1 MNKRNI
7 SAILLACSLFLIA
20 AGCKKTP
27 PPPPPPPPP
36 PEVKQPAPPKP
47 AISTFVA
54 EPSSIERGQSSTLR
68 WSVSN
73 AAEVSID
80 QGIGAVQS
88 SGDRR
93 VFPSS
98 TTTYTLTAK
107 GAGGTASSTARV
119 TVTQPP
125 PPPPPPPTPPKRT
138 IVDRLGS
145 EVQDA
150 YFDLRQVLHSRRS
163 RRSGVRKR
171 GLPQQCPAGDVHERR
186 RPSSILDEFNGS
198 VITVEGHCD
207 ERGSAE
213 YNLALGD
220 RRATAAK
227 EYLVIL
233 GVSESSLRTISY
245 GKERPQCT
253 ESNEECWQLNRRA
266 HFSAGQ

>member
-1 MNKRNI
+1 
-7 SAILLACSLFLIA
+7 
-20 AGCKKTP
+20 
-27 PPPPPPPPP
+27 
-36 PEVKQPAPPKP
+36 
-47 AISTFVA
+47 VA

-68 WSVSN
+68 WSVAN
-73 AAEVSID
+73 ATEVSID

-107 GAGGTASSTARV
+107 GAGGTATGTARV

-125 PPPPPPPTPPKRT
+125 PPPPPPPAKPKLT
-138 IVDRLGS
+138 IGQRLQN
-145 EVQDA
+145 EVEDA
-150 YFDLRQVLHSRRS
+150 YFDLDRYNVRAAPADPACGSAACRSNAQQVMSTNAAAM
-163 RRSGVRKR
+163 K
-171 GLPQQCPAGDVHERR
+171 
-186 RPSSILDEFNGS
+186 SILDEFAGS

-213 YNLALGD
+213 YNLGLGD

-227 EYLVIL
+227 EYLVNL
-233 GVSESSLRTISY
+233 GVSESRLRTISY
-245 GKERPQCT
+245 GKERPQCN
-253 ESNEECWQLNRRA
+253 ESSEECWQLNRRA